1 MADNAEV
8 LQEEYEVLESIF
20 PDELEKVSDDTIRIR
35 VEPDDPITSQPLIT
49 SLQVIYPPTYP
60 DAVPDLTI
68 EATEGELTQEETT
81 ELLDEMKALGEESLG
96 MAMVFTLTSWL
107 KEALSKVIHERVRVA
122 KEIEDKKS
130 AAAEEA
136 EAARKR
142 GTPVTTESFAEL
154 TKRLRLAADAKRV
167 RLEEERIRALPPKER
182 EEYKKI
188 AARPTGKQLFETMKN
203 LADSDI
209 AYTEEGVAEVDLSQY
224 SREERDMA
232 RQEAEEAEEEGVKFY
247 DSD

>member
-1 MADNAEV
+1 M
-8 LQEEYEVLESIF
+8 
-20 PDELEKVSDDTIRIR
+20 
-35 VEPDDPITSQPLIT
+35 IT

-130 AAAEEA
+130 AAAEEVGN
-136 EAARKR
+136 K
-142 GTPVTTESFAEL
+142 VIWCL
-154 TKRLRLAADAKRV
+154 WNV
-167 RLEEERIRALPPKER
+167 C
-182 EEYKKI
+182 
-188 AARPTGKQLFETMKN
+188 
-203 LADSDI
+203 
-209 AYTEEGVAEVDLSQY
+209 
-224 SREERDMA
+224 
-232 RQEAEEAEEEGVKFY
+232 
-247 DSD
+247 

>member
-1 MADNAEV
+1 
-8 LQEEYEVLESIF
+8 
-20 PDELEKVSDDTIRIR
+20 
-35 VEPDDPITSQPLIT
+35 
-49 SLQVIYPPTYP
+49 
-60 DAVPDLTI
+60 
-68 EATEGELTQEETT
+68 
-81 ELLDEMKALGEESLG
+81 
-96 MAMVFTLTSWL
+96 
-107 KEALSKVIHERVRVA
+107 
-122 KEIEDKKS
+122 
-130 AAAEEA
+130 
-136 EAARKR
+136 
-142 GTPVTTESFAEL
+142 
-154 TKRLRLAADAKRV
+154 V